1 MNLST
6 LAFAAPGLAALLVL
20 TAGCGGDPRPL
31 TGGEIEILLS
41 GNTAYIKNRNGL
53 EQTAHLGA
61 DGTAKV
67 RNRGAESAE
76 KASWHVMGDSIC
88 HDLRP
93 VYKCYRI
100 WPQDDGAYVAQ
111 SIDDAWQ
118 PRLTVKKGNP
128 EGL

>member
-1 MNLST
+1 MKIST
-6 LAFAAPGLAALLVL
+6 LAFAAPGLAALLVF
-20 TAGCGGDPRPL
+20 TAGCADDPRPL
-31 TGGEIEILLS
+31 TGAEIETLLS

-61 DGTAKV
+61 DGAAKV
-67 RNRGAESAE
+67 RDRGAASAE
-76 KASWHVMGDSIC
+76 PARWHVMGDSVC

-100 WPQDDGAYVAQ
+100 WPQEDGAYIAQ

-118 PRLTVKKGNP
+118 PQLTVKKGNP